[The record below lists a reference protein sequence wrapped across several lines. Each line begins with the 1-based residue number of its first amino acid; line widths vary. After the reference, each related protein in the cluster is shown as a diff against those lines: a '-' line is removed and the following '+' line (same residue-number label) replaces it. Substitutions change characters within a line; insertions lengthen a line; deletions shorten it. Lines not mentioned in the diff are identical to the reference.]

1 MGKAAKCK
9 MEMLVWNETPIRSHL
24 SIEVERKDG
33 QSLVL
38 TGLLIKQEDPFGT
51 HPWFSFVVHDS
62 DFWEWPGQ
70 VLVMIIKRCVF

>member
-1 MGKAAKCK
+1 VGKAEKCE

-24 SIEVERKDG
+24 SIEVEGKEG

-38 TGLLIKQEDPFGT
+38 TALLIKQDDPFGT

-62 DFWEWPGQ
+62 DFREWPGQ
-70 VLVMIIKRCVF
+70 VSVMIINGCVS